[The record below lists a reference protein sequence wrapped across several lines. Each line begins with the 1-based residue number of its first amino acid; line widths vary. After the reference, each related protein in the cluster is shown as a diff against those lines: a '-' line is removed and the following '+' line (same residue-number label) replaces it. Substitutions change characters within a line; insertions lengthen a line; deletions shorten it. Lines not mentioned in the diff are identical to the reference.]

1 LDAKIEDAGAVSRIL
16 EQFPVKVCVDDDDM
30 AENVRSA
37 MSRGLREAGPCAPHD
52 RILSIAAGGP
62 SLEDTWRDLTGV
74 IVAANASLGFL
85 LEKGVTPWA
94 CGIMDPRPHIADLIE
109 RHPDVF
115 FFLGSTCHPRVFDKL
130 KGCKIVLWHP
140 LGVQSAVMSA
150 GGAKYLIDGGSTMGL
165 RWLTLGH
172 FMGFRKFHCHGL
184 DSSFR
189 GVKTHAYP
197 DYRDGMK
204 QMELC
209 GYQTSLN
216 FIAQIRD
223 WIEGKAVFNSLGDG
237 TELKLFGDGLLQ
249 HIDRERSC
257 LMS

>member
-1 LDAKIEDAGAVSRIL
+1 LDFSPTEDAGVVSRIL
-16 EQFPVKVCVDDDDM
+16 DQFPVKVCVEDD
-30 AENVRSA
+30 ALSENVRSA
-37 MSRGLREAGPCAPHD
+37 MSRGLREAGPRAPHGN
-52 RILSIAAGGP
+52 ILSIAAGGP

-74 IVAANASLGFL
+74 TVAVNGSLGFL
-85 LEKGVTPWA
+85 LERGVTPWA
-94 CGIMDPRPHIADLIE
+94 CGVFDPRPHLADIIE
-109 RHPDVF
+109 PHPDVF
-115 FFLGSTCHPRVFDKL
+115 FFLGSTCHPSVFDKL
-130 KGCKIVLWHP
+130 AGCNIVLWHP
-140 LGVQSAVMSA
+140 LGIHKAAV
-150 GGAKYLIDGGSTMGL
+150 GAKYLIDGGSTMGL

-189 GVKTHAYP
+189 GTKTHAYP
-197 DYRDGMK
+197 DYRDGME

-223 WIEGKAVFNSLGDG
+223 WFEGRAVFDSLGDG

-249 HIDRERSC
+249 HLDRERA
-257 LMS
+257 